1 MIKIV
6 SLFSFLFFLTLGVS
20 HAWALPDCV
29 GSWSITNWTNCIG
42 TYTWEN
48 GDKYVGE
55 HKDGESHGQGTFTW
69 GNGDKYVGKY
79 QDGKRHG
86 QGTITWA
93 DGSKYVGEW
102 KDGKKHGQGT
112 YTYAEGD
119 KYVGK
124 YQDGKRHG
132 EGTYTYASGN
142 KYVGRWKNGN
152 YHGQGTYT
160 FADGS
165 KDVGEWENNKLNGYA
180 IQYNADGS
188 IRREGIFKDN
198 EFLYTETSKN
208 KTSSSQL
215 SSLPPCPSD
224 QNATYDMCFGTY
236 DWTSGDNK
244 GDKYIGEWKK
254 DIMHG
259 QGMYIF
265 ANGDKY
271 QGAWKDGKKH
281 GPGIFLYLA
290 DNEFKG
296 DIYVGEYKFNVHNGQ
311 GTYIFKDGSKYTG
324 NWLDNNQDGQ
334 GIYIYPDGRKEVG
347 EFKNGLL
354 NGFAIR
360 YNADGSITQE
370 GIFKDDEFLH
380 AKTSEKKEPS
390 KLDKY
395 KSTCEELGFTPGTEK
410 FGDCVIKLMD

>member
-55 HKDGESHGQGTFTW
+55 HKDGKSHGQGTFTW

-188 IRREGIFKDN
+188 IRREVIFKDN
-198 EFLYTETSKN
+198 EFLYAETREK
-208 KTSSSQL
+208 KDPSSQM
-215 SSLPPCPSD
+215 SSLSPCPSD

-254 DIMHG
+254 DKMHG

-265 ANGDKY
+265 ANGDRY
-271 QGAWKDGKKH
+271 QGAWKDGKKQ
-281 GPGIFLYLA
+281 GPGIYLYLA

-296 DIYVGEYKFNVHNGQ
+296 DIYVGEYKFDLYNGQ
-311 GTYIFKDGSKYTG
+311 GTYIWKDGYKYTG

>member
-86 QGTITWA
+86 
-93 DGSKYVGEW
+93 
-102 KDGKKHGQGT
+102 
-112 YTYAEGD
+112 
-119 KYVGK
+119 
-124 YQDGKRHG
+124 

-152 YHGQGTYT
+152 YHGQGTFT

-198 EFLYTETSKN
+198 EFLYAETREK
-208 KTSSSQL
+208 KDPSSQM
-215 SSLPPCPSD
+215 SSLSPCPSD

-254 DIMHG
+254 DKMHG

-265 ANGDKY
+265 ANGDRY
-271 QGAWKDGKKH
+271 QGAWKDSKRH
-281 GPGIFLYLA
+281 GPGIYLYLA

-296 DIYVGEYKFNVHNGQ
+296 DIYVGEYKFDVHNGQ

-324 NWLDNNQDGQ
+324 NWLDNNPSGQ
-334 GIYIYPDGRKEVG
+334 GIFIYTDGSKDVG

-354 NGFAIR
+354 NGFAIK
-360 YNADGSITQE
+360 YDANGSITQE

-380 AKTSEKKEPS
+380 AKTSENKELPSQMSSLPPCPSDPNATFDNCFGTWRWDDGSKYEGEWKKDM
-390 KLDKY
+390 KHGRG
-395 KSTCEELGFTPGTEK
+395 TFTFATVSYTHLTLPTS
-410 FGDCVIKLMD
+410 DLV

>member
-86 QGTITWA
+86 
-93 DGSKYVGEW
+93 
-102 KDGKKHGQGT
+102 
-112 YTYAEGD
+112 
-119 KYVGK
+119 
-124 YQDGKRHG
+124 

-180 IQYNADGS
+180 IQY
-188 IRREGIFKDN
+188 
-198 EFLYTETSKN
+198 
-208 KTSSSQL
+208 L
-215 SSLPPCPSD
+215 SL
-224 QNATYDMCFGTY
+224 
-236 DWTSGDNK
+236 
-244 GDKYIGEWKK
+244 IH
-254 DIMHG
+254 I
-259 QGMYIF
+259 
-265 ANGDKY
+265 
-271 QGAWKDGKKH
+271 
-281 GPGIFLYLA
+281 
-290 DNEFKG
+290 
-296 DIYVGEYKFNVHNGQ
+296 
-311 GTYIFKDGSKYTG
+311 
-324 NWLDNNQDGQ
+324 
-334 GIYIYPDGRKEVG
+334 
-347 EFKNGLL
+347 
-354 NGFAIR
+354 
-360 YNADGSITQE
+360 
-370 GIFKDDEFLH
+370 
-380 AKTSEKKEPS
+380 SEPTRP
-390 KLDKY
+390 Y
-395 KSTCEELGFTPGTEK
+395 
-410 FGDCVIKLMD
+410 